1 MYEKPV
7 KTKGCSSIPI
17 LLRKFCWLFCCK
29 LIFKLKIIFP
39 KCKLKKLPSF
49 WNFEFFWVCWMV
61 YLACPWAYVSCPWL
75 IRALHTLSIAK
86 IHLTCLYVYTP
97 LPSSKIA
104 LPAFFLSFVVLLQL
118 KGKLCFLCAFQLT
131 THPRLFFCVLCF
143 TLIYNVQL

>member
-39 KCKLKKLPSF
+39 KCKLKKLPNF

-61 YLACPWAYVSCPWL
+61 YLACPWAYVSCHGWYVPY
-75 IRALHTLSIAK
+75 TPSPS
-86 IHLTCLYVYTP
+86 LTCTLRVCTSTRPY
-97 LPSSKIA
+97 SKIA
-104 LPAFFLSFVVLLQL
+104 LLAFFLSFVVLLQL
-118 KGKLCFLCAFQLT
+118 KGKVCFLCAFQLT
-131 THPRLFFCVLCF
+131 IHPRLFFCVLCF